1 MVNLFCAL
9 VGVKGNAFPVTIDA
23 SESKGDDNW
32 LDRSGAEAVTL
43 DEHGH
48 PEGFT
53 HMDPLLWIK
62 NPKNFGDSFEPNEG
76 EIHVLVMV
84 PEVDQE
90 QWDEQRARKKA
101 RSLTVIEVERMNSI
115 AATLDIDMW
124 QIGGIALDIRHVEPD
139 FPAWFYVRKEK
150 QGIIKIFNDRM
161 EKQLSTVFVGTPG
174 VGESMMVVLFA
185 FFMTLRQQKRVVLFR
200 KLKKEGFSMLYLDAK
215 GKQYRR
221 ENVLEVKKVDHLL
234 GIADE
239 LCLDGF
245 THDDVKANFG
255 RLARF
260 RLLATSVQYPKKND
274 DGPVLRRCL
283 VPFWSKLG
291 LKSVGAHFIWTEHNI
306 NYYLDGNLSDFLS
319 EKSVVIDSIDQ
330 AIGLVDAQVTELL
343 NTQYVLDSE
352 KQIDRL
358 RMTSVQAS
366 EQDLKNRSS
375 SAKYT
380 MTRSSFCVIAS
391 ENALRQLGKIVAPSY
406 YEELWS
412 KGRMLGD
419 DGLMGIAFENYVHAM
434 ARDG

>member
-1 MVNLFCAL
+1 
-9 VGVKGNAFPVTIDA
+9 
-23 SESKGDDNW
+23 
-32 LDRSGAEAVTL
+32 
-43 DEHGH
+43 
-48 PEGFT
+48 
-53 HMDPLLWIK
+53 MDPLLWIK

-174 VGESMMVVLFA
+174 VEKSMMVVLFA

-221 ENVLEVKKVDHLL
+221 ENVLE
-234 GIADE
+234 
-239 LCLDGF
+239 
-245 THDDVKANFG
+245 
-255 RLARF
+255 
-260 RLLATSVQYPKKND
+260 YPKKND

-330 AIGLVDAQVTELL
+330 AIGLVDAQATELL